1 MRLTLYEYKKYAYL
15 PEQETAGNMNNDQ
28 LKEQLQQHQ
37 HKLQQCTLCPDMFG
51 PPVHGLALSSKVML
65 IGQAPGFKE
74 IEVLRPFAWTA
85 GKKLFF
91 WFAAIGVDESR
102 FRKSV
107 YMSAICR
114 CYPGKKTKTAHG
126 DRVPDKEEIKQCSQ
140 WLNREIDL
148 LKPEL
153 IILVGKLAISQ
164 FMIIKKLDEVIGQTH
179 HLSINGH
186 SFDAIPLPH
195 PSGASTWP
203 LKEPGKTLLQQ
214 AMKKIKQ
221 HPAWQQCTKQP
232 R

>member
-1 MRLTLYEYKKYAYL
+1 MHKH
-15 PEQETAGNMNNDQ
+15 Q
-28 LKEQLQQHQ
+28 LKMQLQQHQ
-37 HKLQQCTLCPDMFG
+37 QQLQQCKLCSSMSG
-51 PPVHGLALSSKVML
+51 PPVHGLAVVSKVML

-85 GKKLFF
+85 GKKLFS
-91 WFAAIGVDESR
+91 WFAAIGIEEQR
-102 FRKSV
+102 FRQCV

-114 CYPGKKTKTAHG
+114 CYPGKKTPGAHG
-126 DRVPDKEEIKQCSQ
+126 DRVPHRDEIRQCSQ
-140 WLNREIDL
+140 WLHKEINL

-164 FMIIKKLDEVIGQTH
+164 FMKIKKLDEVIGQTH
-179 HLSINGH
+179 QVTINGH

-214 AMKKIKQ
+214 AMRQIKN
-221 HPAWQQCTKQP
+221 HPAWYNNIT
-232 R
+232 